1 MAANGLNSGHRALQV
16 WTICRSSRW
25 LGWEGEMSPTTNSR
39 SGWVAFLGSWLVHVG
54 LLLILACA
62 GAVGG
67 LDQESVV
74 DLMVDMESSTGH
86 EETLE
91 IGQFAIVS
99 EAPASAILEAPSPAT
114 SFDTVQPLALPSLDD
129 SLPSLPVGTSSHA
142 ASQVAQAGG
151 ARGAT
156 GSGGIE
162 GAGAGAS
169 FFGVSA
175 LGSRFVFV
183 VDSSTSM
190 RGMRWESAVEELQ
203 RSIESLSP
211 DQRFA
216 VICFDHDTYPFQNRS
231 GAHDGYFMAS
241 RKSQLKLRAWLR
253 HHELGYETFPG
264 VALRIALG
272 MNPDA
277 IFLLSDGQIH
287 DPSLEWLRQW
297 NLGSDGLPRIPIY
310 TISLHSTQGA
320 QTLRQIAQE
329 HGGQFR
335 AVGGWAASEAV
346 FSEPK
351 NP

>member
-1 MAANGLNSGHRALQV
+1 MDVLRLNSGHRSSQV
-16 WTICRSSRW
+16 GPICRSSRR
-25 LGWEGEMSPTTNSR
+25 LGWEGVMTLTAKSR
-39 SGWVAFLGSWLVHVG
+39 SGWVAFLGSWLVHVA
-54 LLLILACA
+54 LLLLLALV

-67 LDQESVV
+67 LEQEAVV
-74 DLMVDMESSTGH
+74 DLVVDMDSSMGH

-91 IGQFAIVS
+91 TGQFALS
-99 EAPASAILEAPSPAT
+99 AEAPASATLETPSPAT
-114 SFDTVQPLALPSLDD
+114 SLDTVQPLALPSLDD
-129 SLPSLPVGTSSHA
+129 SLPSLPSGISSHA
-142 ASQVAQAGG
+142 ASQVALAGG
-151 ARGAT
+151 KLGAT
-156 GSGGIE
+156 GFGGTQ

-190 RGMRWESAVEELQ
+190 RGMRWESAMEELQ
-203 RSIESLSP
+203 RSVESLSP

-216 VICFDHDTYPFQNRS
+216 VICFDHDTYPFQNSS
-231 GAHDGYFMAS
+231 GTHDGYFMAS
-241 RKSQLKLRAWLR
+241 RKSRLKLRAWLR

-277 IFLLSDGQIH
+277 IFLLSDGQLH

-297 NLGSDGLPRIPIY
+297 NLGSDGMPRIPIY
-310 TISLHSTQGA
+310 TISLHSTQGG
-320 QTLRQIAQE
+320 QTLRQIAEE

-335 AVGGWAASEAV
+335 AVGGWASEAV

-351 NP
+351 TP

>member
-1 MAANGLNSGHRALQV
+1 MASCLSGE
-16 WTICRSSRW
+16 TIYRSSRW
-25 LGWEGEMSPTTNSR
+25 LGWEGEMTPTSKSR
-39 SGWVAFLGSWLVHVG
+39 FGWVAFLGSWLVHVG
-54 LLLILACA
+54 LLLLLAIV

-67 LDQESVV
+67 LEQESVV
-74 DLMVDMESSTGH
+74 DLIVDIDSSMGN
-86 EETLE
+86 EDTLE
-91 IGQFAIVS
+91 VGQFSLAP
-99 EAPASAILEAPSPAT
+99 EAPSSANLETPSPAT
-114 SFDTVQPLALPSLDD
+114 TLDTVQPLALPSLDD
-129 SLPSLPVGTSSHA
+129 SLPSLPSGTSSRA
-142 ASQVAQAGG
+142 SSQVAQAGG
-151 ARGAT
+151 AMGA
-156 GSGGIE
+156 SGLGGTE

-203 RSIESLSP
+203 RSIESLAP

-216 VICFDHDTYPFQNRS
+216 VICFDHDTYPFQNSS

-277 IFLLSDGQIH
+277 IFLLSDGQLH

-297 NLGSDGLPRIPIY
+297 NLGSDGTPRVPIY

-320 QTLRQIAQE
+320 QTLRQIALE

-335 AVGGWAASEAV
+335 AVGSWAESEAV
-346 FSEPK
+346 FSKPS

>member
-1 MAANGLNSGHRALQV
+1 M
-16 WTICRSSRW
+16 T
-25 LGWEGEMSPTTNSR
+25 PTAKSR

-54 LLLILACA
+54 LLLFLALV

-67 LDQESVV
+67 LEQESVV
-74 DLMVDMESSTGH
+74 DLVVDMDSSIGP

-91 IGQFAIVS
+91 VGQFALSS
-99 EAPASAILEAPSPAT
+99 EAPASVTLETPSPAT
-114 SFDTVQPLALPSLDD
+114 SLDTVQPLALPSLAD
-129 SLPSLPVGTSSHA
+129 SLPSLPSGIGGFASS
-142 ASQVAQAGG
+142 QIAQAGG
-151 ARGAT
+151 ALGAT
-156 GSGGIE
+156 GLGGTE
-162 GAGAGAS
+162 GAGTGAS

-203 RSIESLSP
+203 RSVESLSP

-216 VICFDHDTYPFQNRS
+216 VICFDHDTYPFQNSS

-335 AVGGWAASEAV
+335 AVGGWASEAV

-351 NP
+351 SP

>member
-1 MAANGLNSGHRALQV
+1 M
-16 WTICRSSRW
+16 T
-25 LGWEGEMSPTTNSR
+25 PTEKTR

-54 LLLILACA
+54 LLLLLALV
-62 GAVGG
+62 GSVGG
-67 LDQESVV
+67 LDRESVV
-74 DLMVDMESSTGH
+74 DLVVDMDSSMGQEES
-86 EETLE
+86 LE
-91 IGQFAIVS
+91 IGQLALAS
-99 EAPASAILEAPSPAT
+99 EAPTSTSLEMPSPAT
-114 SFDTVQPLALPSLDD
+114 SLDSVQPLALPSLDD
-129 SLPSLPVGTSSHA
+129 SLPVLPSGTSSQA
-142 ASQVAQAGG
+142 SSQVAQAGG
-151 ARGAT
+151 ALGAA
-156 GSGGIE
+156 GLGGTE
-162 GAGAGAS
+162 AAGAGAS

-190 RGMRWESAVEELQ
+190 RGMRWESAVAELQ
-203 RSIESLSP
+203 RSVESLSP

-216 VICFDHDTYPFQNRS
+216 VICFDHDTYPFQNSS

-297 NLGSDGLPRIPIY
+297 NLGSDGMPRIPIY

-320 QTLRQIAQE
+320 LTLRQIAEE

-335 AVGGWAASEAV
+335 AIGGWASEAV
-346 FSEPK
+346 YSETKKP
-351 NP
+351 